1 VTLLRSSIEA
11 LYRAHGHAVYRRAL
25 RLLQNEDD
33 ARDVMQ
39 DVFLQL
45 QRTGERFDGRSS
57 IATYLY
63 SMTTHACLNWLR
75 NRRTRAR
82 LLAGYRPGPEFIPAR
97 SEGRAL
103 AVELLAL
110 LSPDDA
116 ALAIYLHCDEL
127 THDEIASLRGCSRR
141 QVGALAARVLRRLQ
155 EEVA

>member
-1 VTLLRSSIEA
+1 MLSRGEIEA

-33 ARDVMQ
+33 ARDVMH
-39 DVFLQL
+39 DVFVEL
-45 QRTGERFDGRSS
+45 QRKGERFDGRSS

-63 SMTTHACLNWLR
+63 SMTTHACLNWMR
-75 NRRTRAR
+75 NRRKRAR
-82 LLAGYRPGPEFIPAR
+82 LLVGYRPGPEFIPAR
-97 SEGRAL
+97 GEGRAL

-127 THDEIASLRGCSRR
+127 THGEIAALRGCSRR
-141 QVGALAARVLRRLQ
+141 HVGALAARLQRRLQ